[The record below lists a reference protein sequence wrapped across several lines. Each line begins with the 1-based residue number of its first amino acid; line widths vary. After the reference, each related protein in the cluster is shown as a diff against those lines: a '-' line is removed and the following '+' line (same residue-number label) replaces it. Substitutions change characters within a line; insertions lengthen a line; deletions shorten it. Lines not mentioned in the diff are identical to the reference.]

1 MRAKS
6 VAIFLGVLAIGFFL
20 GSAVDFI
27 IALTAPSPDVSGS
40 GASITLAGPPDITQT
55 IRMENTLFDTQEITV
70 SVGDNVLL
78 ILENVDPILHDFFV
92 EDLDIFV
99 ENGRGQTTVV
109 AFTAE
114 QPGSFPFICTV
125 PGHLEGG
132 MEGIIR
138 IQP

>member
-6 VAIFLGVLAIGFFL
+6 VAIFLGVFALGIFL

-27 IALTAPSPDVSGS
+27 VALTAPSPDVSSS

-99 ENGRGQTTVV
+99 ENGRGLTTVV
-109 AFTAE
+109 AFTAD
-114 QPGSFPFICTV
+114 QPGTFPFICTV
-125 PGHLEGG
+125 PGHREGG

>member
-6 VAIFLGVLAIGFFL
+6 VALILGVFAMGIFL

-27 IALTAPSPDVSGS
+27 IALTAPSPDVSSS
-40 GASITLAGPPDITQT
+40 GVSITLSGPPDVTQT
-55 IRMENTLFDTQEITV
+55 IRMQNTLFDTPEIIL

-99 ENGRGQTTVV
+99 ENGRGLTTVV
-109 AFTAE
+109 AFTAD
-114 QPGSFPFICTV
+114 QAGSFPFICTV
-125 PGHLEGG
+125 PGHREGG

-138 IQP
+138 IQA